1 MKTVSFMDATEVIR
15 NVLTSDS
22 VFSEDPDLVEVE
34 RVVLERRGSDRKH
47 YYVEFD
53 VIDPPKPVVETS
65 TEESAE

>member
-1 MKTVSFMDATEVIR
+1 MKTVSFMDATEVFR

-22 VFSEDPDLVEVE
+22 VFSEDPNLVEVD
-34 RVVLERRGSDRKH
+34 RVVMERRENDRKH

-53 VIDPPKPVVETS
+53 VIDPPVVETS

>member
-34 RVVLERRGSDRKH
+34 RVVMERRGNDRKH

-53 VIDPPKPVVETS
+53 VINPPVVAETS